1 MSNRVMQ
8 PATFAP
14 AAQPAGGLLLQRK
27 CAGCNNHTTAGGS
40 CSGCSKKK
48 EDSLQRRA
56 AGIEATTEIP
66 SIVNEVL
73 HSPGQSL
80 DSATRAFMEPRFHHD
95 FSNVRVHADAKASA
109 SATAINAHA
118 YTVGS
123 HIVFG
128 AGQFA
133 PATKAG
139 KNLLAHEL
147 THVLQQSHGLTRAS
161 ASGIGPANDE
171 HERQAD
177 AVANAITGTPAKP
190 AAQTIRPLIPGTH
203 QTVPSSVGP
212 PAPRRRLQRRTD
224 DPFADAFEDGGIS
237 QAAAQETA
245 EPSGNCPKVPTKL
258 GDQIPTPMC
267 PTATHTGTT
276 ELLRFNF
283 CLDSDQLTN
292 PDQISVIRATL
303 NRFHRGTRY
312 LIHGYASPEGRKDYN
327 FRLACHRAIKI
338 ADAFRAALRGRL
350 RTAQMDEMML
360 DAEVESRLETAS
372 QGPTSEFGT
381 PEANR
386 VAVVYAQI
394 PGRDE
399 KEPGCDKAP
408 RKLGDIEPEINCDVP
423 RTVVDHTTTGPQL
436 AQFHFCLDSDVFSGS
451 NPTDIRS
458 FAHGQAANTNFIIH
472 AFASVEGTTD
482 YNRRLS
488 CHRALRLFREL
499 INAGVQEQ
507 QITEVS
513 GLGETSLF
521 GEPEENRVGVVFA
534 QRGEVSE
541 IPGGKRPASTREEK
555 LAIRDAAIA
564 RIMSGQYQLGA
575 DAYISFWTCGRT
587 ATVRQ
592 AVERLTIEV
601 SGSDSNNRQRD
612 IANGVEEG
620 FGVNFVSISNVALR
634 ADNAIECVMGRII
647 DSSFHHAVL
656 GNFDLSPDLTTRF
669 DGRARKDDSASD
681 PKNKE
686 ARHQAGLHLIHL
698 AGLSKCEGK
707 NARARVERGNQPTG
721 IDEPVEDDPRAKM
734 PAPFC
739 ATGPQTTRLHPPAA
753 GSKGRE
759 APTFELIGSPEYTP
773 FRGSLESNFES
784 AGLRETKGNIL
795 TDPDRSMLIPSATV
809 QLRGQ
814 PETFKDYEVG
824 FVQNVIDD
832 ETQADYDTGHAVIQK
847 LPTPIRLAELR
858 GEPLVAPPWTT
869 SNAMARP
876 DANGR
881 VNVRATFSGL
891 NTEVAMAL
899 QRLNSA
905 LPNGAFQE
913 FNRDTRIAIWL
924 VARRLGAPLDRF
936 SVRFIDGVTY
946 NVTQHLELE
955 HRRVAGELDQTSG
968 PGKEEHELP
977 MLLGGFLTS
986 QPSAIPEDFSTAR
999 FLGPNANEIRVP
1011 NQVRNIVE
1019 PEAATEADMDRDQL
1033 KRAVQDI
1040 LDNIEIFE
1048 SDEMAHLGVSKMIQ
1062 PRLGFDFIP
1071 LTITMPFIRATG
1083 RLENTDPN
1091 NSQLVINITGPGL
1104 GFDAAQSMARAL
1116 EFRIRTRTAV
1126 NERIKVRPSIIPG
1139 TRDVGDVVVTLEP
1152 LPRGPNADPKTESE
1166 LINRADV
1173 RDNMAEAWACTE
1185 FLKDPE
1191 FLEVGEREFGR
1202 AFMMDREK
1210 TIIPVPSDRLEMGE
1224 KNDRGAFTLFLPCLK
1239 PVDKVALGHFH
1250 THPETDTPPNPS
1262 EADFKYARD
1271 CGGQHFII
1279 TDNKAFRYDGEGNV
1293 QQQGTPLPKAP
1304 GCRKINLER
1313 LKIID

>member
-14 AAQPAGGLLLQRK
+14 AVQPAGGLLLQRK
-27 CAGCNNHTTAGGS
+27 CAACNNHTVAGGS
-40 CSGCSKKK
+40 CSGCAK
-48 EDSLQRRA
+48 EKESLQRRT
-56 AGIEATTEIP
+56 AGSEATTEIP
-66 SIVNEVL
+66 PIVNEVL

-95 FSNVRVHADAKASA
+95 FSNVRVHADAKAAA

-139 KNLLAHEL
+139 QNLLAHEL

-190 AAQTIRPLIPGTH
+190 AAQTIRPLIPGSH

-258 GDQIPTPMC
+258 GDQIPNPQC

-292 PDQISVIRATL
+292 PDQLNVITATL
-303 NRFHRGTRY
+303 RRFHRGTRY
-312 LIHGYASPEGRKDYN
+312 LIHGYASPEGRRDYN

-338 ADAFRAALRGRL
+338 ADAFRRALRGRL
-350 RTAQMDEMML
+350 RTSQMDEMML

-372 QGPTSEFGT
+372 QGPTNEFGT

-394 PGRDE
+394 PGRSE
-399 KEPGCDKAP
+399 KEPGCDEAP
-408 RKLGDIEPEINCDVP
+408 RRLGEIEPEINCDLA
-423 RTVVDHTTTGPQL
+423 RTEVDHTTTGPQL

-472 AFASVEGTTD
+472 AFSSVEGPTD

-513 GLGETSLF
+513 GLGETKKF
-521 GEPEENRVGVVFA
+521 GEPEKNRVGVVFA
-534 QRGEVSE
+534 QRGAVSE
-541 IPGGKRPASTREEK
+541 IPGGKRPASTRAEK
-555 LAIRDAAIA
+555 IAIRDAAIA
-564 RIMSGQYQLGA
+564 RIMAGQYQLGA

-601 SGSDSNNRQRD
+601 SESDSNNRQREV
-612 IANGVEEG
+612 ANGVEEG
-620 FGVNFVSISNVALR
+620 LGVNFVSLSNVALR

-656 GNFDLSPDLTTRF
+656 GNPDLPADLTTPF
-669 DGRARKDDSASD
+669 DARAKKDDSASD
-681 PKNKE
+681 RNNKV

-698 AGLSKCEGK
+698 AGLSKCEGR
-707 NARARVERGNQPTG
+707 NARARVERGTELTG
-721 IDEPVEDDPRAKM
+721 IDEPLVDDPRAGM
-734 PAPFC
+734 PAPLC
-739 ATGPQTTRLHPPAA
+739 ATGPQPTRLHPPAA
-753 GSKGRE
+753 GSNQRQ
-759 APTFELIGSPEYTP
+759 APTFELIGTPEYTP
-773 FRGSLESNFES
+773 FRGSLENNFES
-784 AGLRETKGNIL
+784 AGLRENKNNIV

-824 FVQNVIDD
+824 FIQNVIDD
-832 ETQADYDTGHAVIQK
+832 ETQVDYDSGHSVIQK

-881 VNVRATFSGL
+881 VEVRATNSGL
-891 NTEVAMAL
+891 NTEVATAL
-899 QRLNSA
+899 RRLNSS
-905 LPNGAFQE
+905 LPNAAFQE

-946 NVTQHLELE
+946 SVMQHLALE
-955 HRRVAGELDQTSG
+955 HRRVKGELAQTAD
-968 PGKEEHELP
+968 PGTEEHELP
-977 MLLGGFLTS
+977 MLVGGFLTS
-986 QPSAIPEDFSTAR
+986 QPSAMPEDFSTAR
-999 FLGPNANEIRVP
+999 FLGPNANEIRVF

-1019 PEAATEADMDRDQL
+1019 PEAATDADMDKEQL
-1033 KRAVQDI
+1033 RRAVQDI

-1048 SDEMAHLGVSKMIQ
+1048 SDEMARLNIREKIQ

-1071 LTITMPFIRATG
+1071 LTIKMPFVRTTG
-1083 RLENTDPN
+1083 RLENTDPEN
-1091 NSQLVINITGPGL
+1091 PKIVITITGPGL
-1104 GFDAAQSMARAL
+1104 GTDAAHSMARAL

-1126 NERIKVRPSIIPG
+1126 NERIKVRRTIIPG
-1139 TRDVGDVVVTLEP
+1139 TGDVGTVEVVIPPV
-1152 LPRGPNADPKTESE
+1152 PRGPNADPRTESE

-1173 RDNMAEAWACTE
+1173 RANMAEAWACTE

-1210 TIIPVPSDRLEMGE
+1210 TITPVPSDRLEMGE
-1224 KNDRGAFTLFLPCLK
+1224 KNDRGAFTLFLPCLQ

-1250 THPETDTPPNPS
+1250 THPETDTPPKPS

-1279 TDNKAFRYDGEGNV
+1279 TENKAFRYDGEGNV